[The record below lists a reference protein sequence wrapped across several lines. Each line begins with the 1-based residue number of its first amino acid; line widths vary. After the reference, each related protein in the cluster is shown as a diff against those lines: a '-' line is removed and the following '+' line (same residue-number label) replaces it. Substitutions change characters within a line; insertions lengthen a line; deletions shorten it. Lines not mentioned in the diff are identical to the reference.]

1 MMRTESR
8 LSDGRRI
15 IWFDEDA
22 DYDPTDRSGP
32 AIVDRR
38 DLPRTVSA
46 SQLRYDTLAG
56 EWVAVASHRQDRTYQ
71 PPADECPLCPTKGD
85 RLSEIP
91 TPDYDVVV
99 FENRFPSFG
108 GGVPVR
114 GGHGPDPAAGR
125 CEVVCFTSDHDSSF
139 GALSPNRVRLVVDA
153 WADRTEELGA
163 LDGVAHVFPF
173 ENRGAEI
180 GVTLAH
186 PHGQIY
192 AYPYVPPIPARML
205 DRARAHLA
213 ATGRNLFDDVLRAE
227 RAAERVVVAGEHWT
241 AFVPEAARWPV
252 EVHVYPHRQVPD
264 IPALSEAERDEFA
277 EIYLDVLGRLDA
289 LYGDPLPYVAGWQ
302 QAPVRPDA
310 EGDRE
315 LAHLHL
321 RLSSIR
327 RAPGKLKYLAGS
339 ETGAGA
345 FVSDVLAEAVA
356 ARLRDVR

>member
-1 MMRTESR
+1 MRRTDGT
-8 LSDGRRI
+8 LADGRDI
-15 IWFDEDA
+15 MWFDEDGTPER
-22 DYDPTDRSGP
+22 DPATL
-32 AIVDRR
+32 VDHR

-71 PPADECPLCPTKGD
+71 PPADQCPLDPTHGEHHT
-85 RLSEIP
+85 EIP
-91 TPDYDVVV
+91 TPDYQVVV

-108 GGVPVR
+108 GGAPLS
-114 GGHGPDPAAGR
+114 GETPDPAAGR
-125 CEVVCFTSDHDSSF
+125 CEVVCFTSDHSSSF
-139 GALSPNRVRLVVDA
+139 GELTPARVRLVVDV
-153 WADRTEELGA
+153 WADRTAELGA
-163 LDGVAHVFPF
+163 LPGVAQVFPF

-205 DRARAHLA
+205 DRARAHMA

-227 RAAERVVVAGEHWT
+227 RAGERVVVAGEHWT
-241 AFVPEAARWPV
+241 AFVPEAARYPV
-252 EVHVYPHRQVPD
+252 EVHLYPHRQVPD
-264 IPALSEAERDEFA
+264 VPALTDAERDEFA
-277 EIYLDVLGRLDA
+277 GIYLDVLGRLDA

-302 QAPVRPDA
+302 QAPVRPEHD
-310 EGDRE
+310 GDRE
-315 LAHLHL
+315 LAHLHM
-321 RLSSIR
+321 RISSIR

-356 ARLRDVR
+356 QRLRDAR